1 MSYLHSPTL
10 PPWAWLADAYC
21 GERDAAILALVGE
34 QKQDRGNQPQVTE
47 SDDLTKTITT
57 WLQEAPS
64 CLNHPSERSNTVR
77 GGVDGLETNEATERS
92 SGSGGR
98 AFGDSA
104 GAGRK
109 GQRPGN
115 TATSLQ
121 GEGWEGDSAPGRER
135 QDEGERERESTIPEA
150 ATAIPQQ
157 AWRTRQANGRKA
169 WRARR
174 PANRHKRY

>member
-98 AFGDSA
+98 AFCDSA

-115 TATSLQ
+115 TAPSLQ

-135 QDEGERERESTIPEA
+135 QDEGERERESVSSFEGARPGFYRSSDGVGA
-150 ATAIPQQ
+150 A
-157 AWRTRQANGRKA
+157 
-169 WRARR
+169 
-174 PANRHKRY
+174 